1 MEATVL
7 LRHEVKSVDDYY
19 ETPSPV
25 FRYNS
30 FSNLQQTAICGEVKK
45 VNNMLQSF
53 PITTSPIIV
62 ALSAK

>member
-45 VNNMLQSF
+45 VNKMKN
-53 PITTSPIIV
+53 
-62 ALSAK
+62 LSLVNLDNLDL

>member
-45 VNNMLQSF
+45 VNKMKNLSF
-53 PITTSPIIV
+53 V
-62 ALSAK
+62 NLDNLDL